1 MFLCYLHMYIIPC
14 VCARAYTRENVVS
27 ASMSGRRALESVHA
41 YVRS

>member
-1 MFLCYLHMYIIPC
+1 MFFMLLAYVPC

-27 ASMSGRRALESVHA
+27 ASMSGRRTLESVHA